1 MKSLMIDRDA
11 LYARLLVDD
20 QTATVY
26 INDPKAAGRAKHSTP
41 MSPVLVTACLNFTGK
56 VAMVDTHVADA
67 SWRYL
72 RSAARGHSHAL
83 GLTYR
88 KIMGRRIPLTAME
101 SRAAVID
108 YVLSVASARQLE
120 AMWAAVGRGS

>member
-1 MKSLMIDRDA
+1 MQPSTIDRDA

-20 QTATVY
+20 QAATVY

-56 VAMVDTHVADA
+56 IAMVDTHVADA

-72 RSAARGHSHAL
+72 RSANGGYPHAP